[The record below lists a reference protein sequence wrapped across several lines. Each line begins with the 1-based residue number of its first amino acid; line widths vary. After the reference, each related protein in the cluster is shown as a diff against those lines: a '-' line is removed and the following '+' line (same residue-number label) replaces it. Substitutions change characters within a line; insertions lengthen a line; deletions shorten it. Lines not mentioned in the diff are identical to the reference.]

1 MSQFEIV
8 VGQIVGF
15 FIMMMIGYGC
25 VRLRFYGMKTLDGM
39 CMLLTRVL
47 IPLLVF
53 SNAVD
58 GTTRAELVGNWG
70 IMLLTAIM
78 YASLMAV
85 FAVVA
90 WAIRLRGSRSH
101 LFQAGFIFGNAGFI
115 GIPLV
120 LALFPKHGALFIVLM
135 SIVDQALLWTYGVWL
150 CEPVKERGRGK
161 RGGADARAA
170 AGTVAAAESAAAA
183 SASAA
188 TAGAGATGTPGSANP
203 VAATGSAAHA
213 SPVLALLRRFANP
226 AIAGILI
233 ALVIIIAGW
242 QVPPMVLTPLHTI
255 GQMATP
261 LSLFYLGGLFALT
274 KWWGVFKRYE
284 LYVGLVAKMLAFP
297 IGFYFAMTALAAM
310 TPLPITHEMIQMMSL
325 ISGLPTMT
333 TVAMFAGRSKNMP
346 EYAVGLVLVST
357 LFSLASLTAISTV
370 IF

>member
-150 CEPVKERGRGK
+150 CEPVKERGRG
-161 RGGADARAA
+161 GAG
-170 AGTVAAAESAAAA
+170 AGAAAESAAAA
-183 SASAA
+183 SAAAA
-188 TAGAGATGTPGSANP
+188 TAGAGAAGTSGSANP
-203 VAATGSAAHA
+203 VAATGSGSHPSPHA

-233 ALVIIIAGW
+233 ALVIIIADW

-284 LYVGLVAKMLAFP
+284 LYVGLVVKMLAFP

>member
-1 MSQFEIV
+1 MSQFDIV

-58 GTTRAELVGNWG
+58 GTTRADLVGNWG
-70 IMLLTAIM
+70 IMLLTAAM
-78 YASLMAV
+78 YGLLMLV
-85 FAVVA
+85 FFVTA

-120 LALFPKHGALFIVLM
+120 LALFPKHGAMFIVLM

-150 CEPVKERGRGK
+150 CEPVRDASEAK
-161 RGGADARAA
+161 GGAGASGESGERVKAP
-170 AGTVAAAESAAAA
+170 GVASGAPDAAA
-183 SASAA
+183 SARSSH
-188 TAGAGATGTPGSANP
+188 GFGKS
-203 VAATGSAAHA
+203 
-213 SPVLALLRRFANP
+213 VLALLKRFANP

-242 QVPPMVLTPLHTI
+242 RVPPMVLTPLHTI

-284 LYVGLVAKMLAFP
+284 LYVGLVVKMLAFP
-297 IGFYFAMTALAAM
+297 VGFYFAMSALAAV

-346 EYAVGLVLVST
+346 EYAVGVVLVST
-357 LFSLASLTAISTV
+357 LFSLVSLTAISTV
-370 IF
+370 IFG

>member
-1 MSQFEIV
+1 
-8 VGQIVGF
+8 
-15 FIMMMIGYGC
+15 
-25 VRLRFYGMKTLDGM
+25 MKTLDGM

-53 SNAVD
+53 SNAVN
-58 GTTRAELVGNWG
+58 GTTRAELVDNWG

-90 WAIRLRGSRSH
+90 WMIRLRGSRSH

-150 CEPVKERGRGK
+150 CEPVKEQERERRG
-161 RGGADARAA
+161 
-170 AGTVAAAESAAAA
+170 
-183 SASAA
+183 
-188 TAGAGATGTPGSANP
+188 AGAGAMTSAGVAASAPAAPSTATASGTGTPNSASP
-203 VAATGSAAHA
+203 AAATGSAARTSSRP

-233 ALVIIIAGW
+233 ALVIIISGW
-242 QVPPMVLTPLHTI
+242 QVPSMVLTPLHTI

-297 IGFYFAMTALAAM
+297 VGFYFAMTALAAV